1 MRIIGM
7 DIHRVAAEVVSL
19 LDGEIVKLGRVQM
32 LRNKLEEFARKELAH
47 DDHVVIEATGN
58 AAAVAEVLSPY
69 VDRIVIANPK
79 QVHMIAHAK
88 VKTDTIDATVLAK
101 LYASGFLPEVW
112 VPDPETLTLRRQVT
126 RRTQLVRQR
135 SRLRNL
141 IQSILHAHLIPP
153 CPHGNLVGI
162 SGRKWL
168 TRQILPPDE
177 RAAIERHLGLIDQI
191 SEALTVVEADI
202 AVHALNDPTIRRLMT
217 LPGIDVTVAASV
229 AAAIGDIQR
238 FSDPQRLVA
247 YFGLNPRVRQ
257 SGEGP
262 AYHGRITKQGRG
274 HARGMLVE
282 AAWAAARSPGPL
294 RAFYKRIA
302 SRRGKH
308 IAAVATARKL
318 VMIIWHMLSKDA
330 DYIWAR
336 PALLAR
342 KFRSVELRAGLPT
355 RHARRGIAFDYNI
368 PAKRAEERSR
378 VEKAEAA
385 YVDLTSGWRTRPKRK
400 RWKSPFCEQ

>member
-1 MRIIGM
+1 M

-32 LRNKLEEFARKELAH
+32 LRDKLEEFARKELTH
-47 DDHVVIEATGN
+47 DDHVVVEATGN
-58 AAAVAEVLSPY
+58 ASVVAEVLSPY

-88 VKTDTIDATVLAK
+88 VKTDMIDATVLAK

-112 VPDPETLTLRRQVT
+112 VPDPETLALRRQVT

-135 SRLRNL
+135 SRLKNL

-168 TRQILPPDE
+168 ARQILPADE
-177 RAAIERHLGLIDQI
+177 RAAIERHLGLINQVN
-191 SEALTVVEADI
+191 EALTVVEADI
-202 AVHALNDPTIRRLMT
+202 AVHALQDPTIRRLMT
-217 LPGIDVTVAASV
+217 LPGLDVTVAASV
-229 AAAIGDIQR
+229 AAAIGDIRR
-238 FSDPQRLVA
+238 FSDPHRLVA
-247 YFGLNPRVRQ
+247 YLGLNPSVRQ
-257 SGEGP
+257 SSEGP

-294 RAFYKRIA
+294 GAFYKRIA

-318 VMIIWHMLSKDA
+318 AKIIWHMLSKNA

-355 RHARRGIAFDYNI
+355 SHARRGTAFDYNI
-368 PAKRAEERSR
+368 PTKRAEERSR

-385 YVDLTSGWRTRPKRK
+385 YAAETSRWRTRPQRQKAVEK
-400 RWKSPFCEQ
+400 AAE

>member
-1 MRIIGM
+1 M

-19 LDGEIVKLGRVQM
+19 LDGKVVKLGRVQM
-32 LRNKLEEFARKELAH
+32 LRNKLEEFARKELTH

-112 VPDPETLTLRRQVT
+112 VPDPGTLALRRQVT

-135 SRLRNL
+135 SRLKNL
-141 IQSILHAHLIPP
+141 IQSILHAHLIPL

-168 TRQILPPDE
+168 TRQILPADE
-177 RAAIERHLGLIDQI
+177 RAAIERHLGLINQI
-191 SEALTVVEADI
+191 NEALTVVEADI
-202 AVHALNDPTIRRLMT
+202 AVHALQDPTIRRLMT
-217 LPGIDVTVAASV
+217 LPGLDVTVAASV
-229 AAAIGDIQR
+229 AAAIGDIRR
-238 FSDPQRLVA
+238 FSDPQKLVA
-247 YFGLNPRVRQ
+247 YLGLNPSVRQ

-282 AAWAAARSPGPL
+282 AAWAAVRSPGPL
-294 RAFYKRIA
+294 RAFHKRIA

-318 VMIIWHMLSKDA
+318 AMIIWHMLSKDT

-355 RHARRGIAFDYNI
+355 SHARRGTAFDYNI

-385 YVDLTSGWRTRPKRK
+385 YAAATSRWRTRPESQKAVEK
-400 RWKSPFCEQ
+400 AAE

>member
-19 LDGEIVKLGRVQM
+19 LDGKIVKLGRIQM
-32 LRNKLEEFARKELAH
+32 LRNKLEEFAKTELTH

-112 VPDPETLTLRRQVT
+112 VPDTKTLALRRQVT
-126 RRTQLVRQR
+126 RRIQLVRQR
-135 SRLRNL
+135 SRLKNL

-153 CPHGNLVGI
+153 CPHGNLFGI

-168 TRQILPPDE
+168 AKQTLPQDE
-177 RAAIERHLGLIDQI
+177 RVAIDRHLSLIGQI
-191 SEALTVVEADI
+191 TEALTVVEADI
-202 AVHALNDPTIRRLMT
+202 AAYALHDPTIRRLMT

-229 AAAIGDIQR
+229 AAAIGDIRR
-238 FSDPQRLVA
+238 FDDPRKLVA
-247 YFGLNPRVRQ
+247 YLGLNPSVRQ

-262 AYHGRITKQGRG
+262 AHHGRITKQGRG
-274 HARGMLVE
+274 QARGMLVE
-282 AAWAAARSPGPL
+282 AAWA
-294 RAFYKRIA
+294 
-302 SRRGKH
+302 
-308 IAAVATARKL
+308 
-318 VMIIWHMLSKDA
+318 
-330 DYIWAR
+330 R
-336 PALLAR
+336 PR
-342 KFRSVELRAGLPT
+342 
-355 RHARRGIAFDYNI
+355 ARRGHCAPF
-368 PAKRAEERSR
+368 
-378 VEKAEAA
+378 
-385 YVDLTSGWRTRPKRK
+385 TSGSHRVGGSTLRR
-400 RWKSPFCEQ
+400 SPPRASSP

>member
-7 DIHRVAAEVVSL
+7 DIHRVAAEAVSL
-19 LDGEIVKLGRVQM
+19 LDGKIVKLGRIQM
-32 LRNKLEEFARKELAH
+32 LRNKLEEFANKELTH
-47 DDHVVIEATGN
+47 DDHIVIEATGN

-69 VDRIVIANPK
+69 VGRVVIANPK

-112 VPDPETLTLRRQVT
+112 VPDPETLALRRQVT

-135 SRLRNL
+135 SRLKNL

-168 TRQILPPDE
+168 AKQTLPADE

-191 SEALTVVEADI
+191 NEALTVVEADI

-229 AAAIGDIQR
+229 AAAIG
-238 FSDPQRLVA
+238 
-247 YFGLNPRVRQ
+247 
-257 SGEGP
+257 
-262 AYHGRITKQGRG
+262 
-274 HARGMLVE
+274 
-282 AAWAAARSPGPL
+282 
-294 RAFYKRIA
+294 
-302 SRRGKH
+302 
-308 IAAVATARKL
+308 
-318 VMIIWHMLSKDA
+318 
-330 DYIWAR
+330 
-336 PALLAR
+336 
-342 KFRSVELRAGLPT
+342 
-355 RHARRGIAFDYNI
+355 
-368 PAKRAEERSR
+368 
-378 VEKAEAA
+378 
-385 YVDLTSGWRTRPKRK
+385 
-400 RWKSPFCEQ
+400 

>member
-32 LRNKLEEFARKELAH
+32 LRDKLEEFARRELTH

-112 VPDPETLTLRRQVT
+112 VPDPETLALRRQVT

-135 SRLRNL
+135 SRLKNL

-168 TRQILPPDE
+168 ARQILPADE
-177 RAAIERHLGLIDQI
+177 QVAIERHLALIGQI
-191 SEALTVVEADI
+191 NEALTVVEADI

-217 LPGIDVTVAASV
+217 LPGIDVTVAASIT
-229 AAAIGDIQR
+229 AAIGDIRR
-238 FSDPQRLVA
+238 FSDPQKLVA
-247 YFGLNPRVRQ
+247 YLGLNPSVRQ

-302 SRRGKH
+302 SRRGKQ

-318 VMIIWHMLSKDA
+318 AMIIWHMRSKDA
-330 DYIWAR
+330 DYSWAR

-342 KFRSVELRAGLPT
+342 KFRAAELRAGLPT
-355 RHARRGIAFDYNI
+355 KHARRGMAYDYNI

-385 YVDLTSGWRTRPKRK
+385 YVDLTSQWRTRPKGK
-400 RWKSPFCEQ
+400 KPVDKPAL

>member
-1 MRIIGM
+1 MRIVGM

-19 LDGEIVKLGRVQM
+19 LDGEIINLGRVQM
-32 LRNKLEEFARKELAH
+32 LREKLEEFARKELTH

-58 AAAVAEVLSPY
+58 AAAVVEVLSPY
-69 VDRIVIANPK
+69 VDRVVIANPK

-112 VPDPETLTLRRQVT
+112 VPDPETLALRRQVT

-135 SRLRNL
+135 SRLKNL
-141 IQSILHAHLIPP
+141 IQSILHAHLIPS

-168 TRQILPPDE
+168 ARQILPADE
-177 RAAIERHLGLIDQI
+177 RAAIERHLSLIDQI
-191 SEALTVVEADI
+191 NEALTVVEADI
-202 AVHALNDPTIRRLMT
+202 AVHALQDQTIRRLMT
-217 LPGIDVTVAASV
+217 LPGLDVTVAASV
-229 AAAIGDIQR
+229 AAAIGDIRR
-238 FSDPQRLVA
+238 FGDPQRLVA
-247 YFGLNPRVRQ
+247 YLGLNPSVRQ

-294 RAFYKRIA
+294 RAFYQRIA
-302 SRRGKH
+302 ARRGKH

-318 VMIIWHMLSKDA
+318 AMIIWHMLSKDA
-330 DYIWAR
+330 YYIWAR

-342 KFRSVELRAGLPT
+342 KFRAAELRGGLPT
-355 RHARRGIAFDYNI
+355 KHARRGTAYDYNI
-368 PAKRAEERSR
+368 PVVRAEERSR
-378 VEKAEAA
+378 VEKGEAA
-385 YVDLTSGWRTRPKRK
+385 YVDLTSRWRTRPKGK
-400 RWKSPFCEQ
+400 RAVEKIAL

>member
-1 MRIIGM
+1 MEGTVRSVGM

-32 LRNKLEEFARKELAH
+32 LREKLEEFARKELTH

-69 VDRIVIANPK
+69 VERIVIANPK
-79 QVHMIAHAK
+79 QVPMIAHAN

-112 VPDPETLTLRRQVT
+112 VPDPETLALRRQVT

-135 SRLRNL
+135 SRLKNL

-153 CPHGNLVGI
+153 CPHGNLVGT
-162 SGRKWL
+162 SGRRWL
-168 TRQILPPDE
+168 ARQILPADE

-191 SEALTVVEADI
+191 NEALMVVEADI
-202 AVHALNDPTIRRLMT
+202 AVHALQDPTIRRLMT
-217 LPGIDVTVAASV
+217 LPGLDVTVAASV
-229 AAAIGDIQR
+229 AAAIGDMRR
-238 FSDPQRLVA
+238 FSDPKRLVA
-247 YFGLNPRVRQ
+247 YLGLNPSVRQ

-274 HARGMLVE
+274 HARGRLVE

-294 RAFYKRIA
+294 RAFYQRIA
-302 SRRGKH
+302 ARRGKH

-318 VMIIWHMLSKDA
+318 AMII
-330 DYIWAR
+330 
-336 PALLAR
+336 
-342 KFRSVELRAGLPT
+342 
-355 RHARRGIAFDYNI
+355 
-368 PAKRAEERSR
+368 
-378 VEKAEAA
+378 
-385 YVDLTSGWRTRPKRK
+385 
-400 RWKSPFCEQ
+400 

>member
-1 MRIIGM
+1 M
-7 DIHRVAAEVVSL
+7 SL

-32 LRNKLEEFARKELAH
+32 LRDKLEEFARKELTH
-47 DDHVVIEATGN
+47 DDHVVVEATGN

-88 VKTDTIDATVLAK
+88 VKTDMIDATVLAK

-112 VPDPETLTLRRQVT
+112 VPDPETLALRRQVT

-135 SRLRNL
+135 SRLKNL

-168 TRQILPPDE
+168 ARQILPADE
-177 RAAIERHLGLIDQI
+177 RAAIERHLGLINQVN
-191 SEALTVVEADI
+191 EALMVVEADI
-202 AVHALNDPTIRRLMT
+202 AVHALQDPTIRRLMT
-217 LPGIDVTVAASV
+217 LPGLDVTVAASV
-229 AAAIGDIQR
+229 AAAIGDIRR

-247 YFGLNPRVRQ
+247 YLGLNPSVRQ

-318 VMIIWHMLSKDA
+318 AKIIWHMLSKNA

-355 RHARRGIAFDYNI
+355 SHARRGTAFDYNI
-368 PAKRAEERSR
+368 PAKRAEEQSR

-385 YVDLTSGWRTRPKRK
+385 YAAETSRWRTRPERQKAVEK
-400 RWKSPFCEQ
+400 AAE

>member
-1 MRIIGM
+1 M
-7 DIHRVAAEVVSL
+7 DIHRLAAEVSL
-19 LDGEIVKLGRVQM
+19 LDGKIVRLGRVQM
-32 LRNKLEEFARKELAH
+32 LRNKLDEFARQELTH

-58 AAAVAEVLSPY
+58 AAAVAEVRSPY

-112 VPDPETLTLRRQVT
+112 VPDPGTLALRRQVT

-135 SRLRNL
+135 SRLKNL

-162 SGRKWL
+162 SGR
-168 TRQILPPDE
+168 TADE
-177 RAAIERHLGLIDQI
+177 RAAIERHLGLINQI
-191 SEALTVVEADI
+191 NEALTVVEAAI
-202 AVHALNDPTIRRLMT
+202 AVHALQDPTIRRLMT
-217 LPGIDVTVAASV
+217 LPGLEVTVAASV
-229 AAAIGDIQR
+229 AAAIGDIRR
-238 FSDPQRLVA
+238 FSDPQKLVA
-247 YFGLNPRVRQ
+247 YLGLNPSVRQ

-282 AAWAAARSPGPL
+282 AAWAAVRSPGPL
-294 RAFYKRIA
+294 RAFHKRIA

-318 VMIIWHMLSKDA
+318 AMIIWHMLSKDT

-355 RHARRGIAFDYNI
+355 SHARRGTAFDYNI

-385 YVDLTSGWRTRPKRK
+385 YAAATSRWRTRPERQKAVEK
-400 RWKSPFCEQ
+400 AAE

>member
-19 LDGEIVKLGRVQM
+19 LDGEIIRLGRVQM
-32 LRNKLEEFARKELAH
+32 LREKLEAFAKKELTH

-58 AAAVAEVLSPY
+58 AAAVAKVLSPY
-69 VDRIVIANPK
+69 VDRVVIANPK

-112 VPDPETLTLRRQVT
+112 VPDTETLALRRQVT

-135 SRLRNL
+135 SRLKNL
-141 IQSILHAHLIPP
+141 IQSILHAHLIPT

-168 TRQILPPDE
+168 ARQILPADE
-177 RAAIERHLGLIDQI
+177 RAAIERHLGLITQLE
-191 SEALTVVEADI
+191 EALKVVEADI
-202 AVHALNDPTIRRLMT
+202 ALHALDDPTIRRLMT

-229 AAAIGDIQR
+229 AAAIGDIRR
-238 FSDPQRLVA
+238 FSDPQRLAA
-247 YFGLNPRVRQ
+247 YLGLNPSVRQ
-257 SGEGP
+257 SGEGR
-262 AYHGRITKQGRG
+262 AYHGKITKQCRG

-302 SRRGKH
+302 ARRGKH
-308 IAAVATARKL
+308 IAAVATAREL
-318 VMIIWHMLSKDA
+318 AMII
-330 DYIWAR
+330 
-336 PALLAR
+336 
-342 KFRSVELRAGLPT
+342 
-355 RHARRGIAFDYNI
+355 
-368 PAKRAEERSR
+368 
-378 VEKAEAA
+378 
-385 YVDLTSGWRTRPKRK
+385 
-400 RWKSPFCEQ
+400 